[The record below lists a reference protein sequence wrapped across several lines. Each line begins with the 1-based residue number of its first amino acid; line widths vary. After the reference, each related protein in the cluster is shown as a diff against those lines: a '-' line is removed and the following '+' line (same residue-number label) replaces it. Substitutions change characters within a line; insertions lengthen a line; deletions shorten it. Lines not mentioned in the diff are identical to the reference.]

1 MKSLVHE
8 VRDQQGTDLFGTALS
23 RALPDGAVIALIG
36 TLGAGK
42 TALVQA
48 IAAAEG
54 VVRAEVTSPT
64 FVLVN
69 EYHGRRKLY
78 HLDTYRLHD
87 DDEFLRLGPE
97 EFFESPGLTF
107 VEWADRVEPCLPA
120 ERLEISIDV
129 TGDTARRFTLVPRG
143 LRYEKALD
151 QLQNS
156 LSS

>member
-8 VRDQQGTDLFGTALS
+8 VRDQQGTDQFGAALS

-87 DDEFLRLGPE
+87 DDEFLGLGPE

-107 VEWADRVEPCLPA
+107 VEWADRVERCLPA
-120 ERLEISIDV
+120 ERLEIAIEV

-143 LRYEKALD
+143 LRYEATLE
-151 QLQNS
+151 QLRKT
-156 LSS
+156 LSN